1 LNEPVVLLVPPRV
14 PEGEELCVQG
24 GQVAADVAVEHLQGV
39 REAAQLRGV
48 DDGLGHETCSGPMDD
63 GYIIAQVNLPDKDP
77 VRFMKI
83 GFDARPSAF

>member
-1 LNEPVVLLVPPRV
+1 
-14 PEGEELCVQG
+14 
-24 GQVAADVAVEHLQGV
+24 
-39 REAAQLRGV
+39 
-48 DDGLGHETCSGPMDD
+48 MDD